1 MFPLVP
7 TPHNPAIW
15 DQISSRDFQQ
25 GVICMGQS
33 AKKILRKNNQLLT
46 ETVSLFSAFALAQQP
61 WEKNR

>member
-1 MFPLVP
+1 
-7 TPHNPAIW
+7 
-15 DQISSRDFQQ
+15 
-25 GVICMGQS
+25 MGQS